1 MNDDEILR
9 MYACAALQGMIACR
23 PGLLPESEM
32 HNLAKQA
39 WLMACD
45 MRIVELETKCK
56 IK

>member
-9 MYACAALQGMIACR
+9 MYACAALQGMIAR
-23 PGLLPESEM
+23 RDVPVSEGVM
-32 HNLAKQA
+32 NSLAKQA